1 MISEE
6 VVMKT
11 WEKMAQATEY
21 DAQLIMAKMSEEQPL
36 ALGFLIN
43 LDDMP
48 FNQNE
53 REIILYVGVTVWRM
67 MLQGERQLLEVT
79 DDVLEQAEDAN
90 LDWMEKMETAAA
102 ADFYATTQLLLL
114 NYPEP
119 NVLRYIVEAIMEE
132 DEDPD
137 NIPVRDE
144 LTGLAFLHLKILLD
158 AFIAI
163 LAS

>member
-1 MISEE
+1 MIVVLPTVFFESKPTYTTQ
-6 VVMKT
+6 VAFFVKSNSTSFPFVMKT

-21 DAQLIMAKMSEEQPL
+21 DAQLIMVKMSEEQPL

-79 DDVLEQAEDAN
+79 DDVLERAEDAN
-90 LDWMEKMETAAA
+90 LDWMEKMEIIFCLS
-102 ADFYATTQLLLL
+102 DKGE
-114 NYPEP
+114 N
-119 NVLRYIVEAIMEE
+119 
-132 DEDPD
+132 
-137 NIPVRDE
+137 
-144 LTGLAFLHLKILLD
+144 D
-158 AFIAI
+158 AM
-163 LAS
+163 